1 MSMGYSAYYEDVI
14 NTETLATIVGDKAIV
29 DDFVKQYDKYE
40 PDNDGIAYYELNDIL
55 NYGKPKKNDSKDL
68 ASLYKAWKA
77 LNTAFKK
84 ATGLALLVDYHSS
97 DDEGDIYD
105 DVDGM
110 FIGVIGLY
118 QPTAKYKKLKAKFG
132 DDVVERKYY
141 VSFG

>member
-29 DDFVKQYDKYE
+29 DEFVKQYDKYE
-40 PDNDGIAYYELNDIL
+40 PGNDGIAYYELNDIL

-84 ATGLALLVDYHSS
+84 ATGLALLVDYHSR

-105 DVDGM
+105 DLDGM